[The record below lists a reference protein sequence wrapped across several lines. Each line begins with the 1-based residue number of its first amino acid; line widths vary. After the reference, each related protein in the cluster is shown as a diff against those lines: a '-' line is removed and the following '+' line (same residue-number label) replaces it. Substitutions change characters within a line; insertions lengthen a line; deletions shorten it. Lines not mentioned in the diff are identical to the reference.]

1 MNMFSYDIS
10 DVLRVKLAKLG
21 KKDKVL
27 AQIFYKKL
35 QEIISRDEK
44 TINAYKNIRSPLNEY
59 KRIHL
64 TGNYILLFAV
74 KGKHIVF
81 IDIRHWDDVFGK

>member
-1 MNMFSYDIS
+1 MFSYDIS
-10 DVLRVKLAKLG
+10 DVLRKKLEKIG

-27 AQIFYKKL
+27 ALNFYKKV

-44 TINAYKNIRSPLNEY
+44 SVNMYKNLKSPMNEY

-64 TGNYILLFAV
+64 TDNYILLFAV
-74 KGKHIVF
+74 EKRHIIF
-81 IDIRHWDDVFGK
+81 IDIKHWDDVYG